1 MSDGELKELLLKL
14 EEDPNSADANCEV
27 ARYYFKNGM
36 MEEAEPYFLKAL
48 EIEEHN
54 AVAHNHLGI
63 LYFSCGKFD
72 KAEHHFKTAL
82 RIDPFMPE
90 IYFNLG
96 VLYQRQGKFQEAL
109 SCYKEVL
116 KSDVD
121 DAEVYYLMGQCAQ
134 SSGMM
139 EEAELFF
146 AESFRLSPSPK
157 TALDLSIL
165 YISQEKYEEAYDMLK
180 LMIEMAN
187 SIEQDRILTYEEVHQ
202 NEMLYFTMGLILQK
216 QKKFIEAMKYFH
228 EAIKLDQDNEQAY
241 NHLGECCVSAGLI
254 DEAEALF
261 AKAIKIDPQYM
272 RPLFNLGLIYYNR
285 EEFYV
290 AGSFFE
296 RYMQLADELATVE
309 QDEQILKSLPELE
322 QVCLLLGKVYLQ
334 LGKKEKAVEILQR
347 LLKLNP
353 NQHEALSLLN
363 ETGYEQV
370 NLSIDQS

>member
-1 MSDGELKELLLKL
+1 MPDDELKDSFRNSEK
-14 EEDPNSADANCEV
+14 DANSADANLKF
-27 ARYYFKNGM
+27 AKLYFEKGM
-36 MEEAEPYFLKAL
+36 MEEAEQYFLKAL
-48 EIEEHN
+48 KIEEHN

-63 LYFSCGKFD
+63 LYFSCGKLD
-72 KAEHHFKTAL
+72 KAEHHFKTAI
-82 RIDPFMPE
+82 RIDPLLPE

-96 VLYQRQGKFQEAL
+96 VLYQRQGRFQEAL

-134 SSGMM
+134 CSGML

-165 YISQEKYEEAYDMLK
+165 YISQEKYEEAQDMLK
-180 LMIEMAN
+180 MMIEMAN
-187 SIEQDRILTYEEVHQ
+187 SVEQDRVLTYEEVYQ

-228 EAIKLDQDNEQAY
+228 EVIKLNQNNEQAY

-272 RPLFNLGLIYYNR
+272 RPLFNLGMIYYNK
-285 EEFYV
+285 EEFFV

-296 RYMQLADELATVE
+296 RYMQLVDELSSE
-309 QDEQILKSLPELE
+309 GQDEQIQRSLPEFE
-322 QVCLLLGKVYLQ
+322 QVCLLLGKIYLH

-347 LLKLNP
+347 SLRLNP
-353 NQHEALSLLN
+353 NQPEVVSLLN

-370 NLSIDQS
+370 NLSID